1 MSAPAYVHLRLHSEY
16 SIVDGTVRVDDAVRA
31 AADDGM
37 PALALTDG
45 ANLFGLV
52 KFYQAARAAGVK
64 PIAGCDAWIT
74 HATERDAPFRAL
86 LLATGRDGYLKL
98 CDWLTRASLENA
110 RRGRAEIDP
119 AWFDE
124 RHRTASSRCPARATA
139 TSGRRCSRATRTRP
153 PPRRS
158 AGRARFPG
166 RYYLEVQRA
175 GREDDDALVDA
186 TVRLAADLGLPV
198 VATHPIQFLA
208 PDDFRAH
215 EARVCIAQGH
225 VLSDPRRPH
234 AFTPDQ
240 WFLPTAEMTRR
251 FADLPEAL
259 ANSVAI
265 ARRCNL
271 ALPLGKAHLPD
282 FPVPDGVTLEQHL
295 EAEAH
300 AGLERRLAQL
310 FPGRGD
316 ARPRAPGVRSAA
328 RVRDEDH
335 RADGLRRLL
344 PDRRRLHQLGE
355 GATACRSA
363 PDAARAPARS
373 PPTASASPTSIRCA
387 TSCCSSA
394 SSTPSACRCRTST
407 STSARTAATA

>member
-31 AADDGM
+31 AADDSM

-74 HATERDAPFRAL
+74 HATERDAPYRAL
-86 LLATGRDGYLKL
+86 LLSPGRDGYLKL

-110 RRGRAEIDP
+110 RRWRAEIDP
-119 AWFDE
+119 AWFDGG
-124 RHRTASSRCPARATA
+124 TDGIIALSGARDGDVGQALLQGNAHAATA
-139 TSGRRCSRATRTRP
+139 AAKRWA
-153 PPRRS
+153 
-158 AGRARFPG
+158 ARFPG

-186 TVRLAADLGLPV
+186 TVRLATDLGLPV

-240 WFLPTAEMTRR
+240 WFLPTEEMTQR

-295 EAEAH
+295 EAESH

-310 FPGRGD
+310 FPDAATRD
-316 ARPRAPGVRSAA
+316 RARP
-328 RVRDEDH
+328 
-335 RADGLRRLL
+335 
-344 PDRRRLHQLGE
+344 
-355 GATACRSA
+355 TY
-363 PDAARAPARS
+363 
-373 PPTASASPTSIRCA
+373 
-387 TSCCSSA
+387 
-394 SSTPSACRCRTST
+394 
-407 STSARTAATA
+407 